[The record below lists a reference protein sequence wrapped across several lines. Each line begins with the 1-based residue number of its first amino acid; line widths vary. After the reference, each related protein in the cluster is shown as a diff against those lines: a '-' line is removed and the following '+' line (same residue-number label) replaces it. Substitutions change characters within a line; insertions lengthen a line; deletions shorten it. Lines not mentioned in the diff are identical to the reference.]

1 MKDDLIYYIRDGFKL
16 FALKIVLVLFVLLKR
31 FDVVETLT
39 FNMAYRDNQDY
50 IKDYT
55 LKLFGHGIIVD
66 MVIGTAITL
75 IIISVVVLI
84 NVII

>member
-1 MKDDLIYYIRDGFKL
+1 MKDDLICYIRDGFKL

-55 LKLFGHGIIVD
+55 LKLFGHGIIVG